1 MEQSEFS
8 CCLCRSEALEKRKRK
23 RFHGA
28 SCLKAKIILQRIS
41 DVPLDYLVQTSNPDA
56 VLCITCEQQLLNI
69 RKAEEKLKLLQ
80 YEVSEK
86 LKSLTHRISQ
96 ERHRKRQHVTK
107 DSIHPQSKRTSTQ
120 ILDPLT
126 TSVSEEYHG
135 AFDDGDRDVH
145 QPNDDTRATEPGEC
159 VSTSDTAQ
167 ATETMETTP
176 GNKMPLLVSKL
187 IK

>member
-1 MEQSEFS
+1 MS
-8 CCLCRSEALEKRKRK
+8 LRSVRKEEKKTVSWSKLLKGKNNFAKDFRC
-23 RFHGA
+23 A
-28 SCLKAKIILQRIS
+28 SRLFG
-41 DVPLDYLVQTSNPDA
+41 NPDA

-167 ATETMETTP
+167 ATDTMETTP